1 MSKVSEIANEILLE
15 MGGSAEYICTGSCA
29 IFATKLIDRVG
40 KGIIVSNL
48 SSDMVGEIEGY
59 DIQKPDC
66 GLEKPSKGNR
76 FETSHCWVLVD
87 GVFYDAFNT
96 EGVKKEDDLFF
107 VQKFN

>member
-1 MSKVSEIANEILLE
+1 MTVPEIANEILLE
-15 MGGSAEYICTGSCA
+15 MGGCADDICTGSCA

-40 KGIIVSNL
+40 KGVIVSNL
-48 SSDMVGEIEGY
+48 SPDMVEEIKGY

-76 FETSHCWVLVD
+76 YETSHCWVEVD
-87 GVFYDAFNT
+87 GRFYDAFNT
-96 EGVKKEDDLFF
+96 GGVQKEDDLFF